1 MIKVILLI
9 DCASEFDRKL
19 LRGMVRYS
27 KENGSWLFYRIPSDL
42 RIGEGREEWA
52 IQWAKKWKAD
62 AIIGRW
68 DECKFRLLENL
79 NIPVVLQN
87 NSSRSDV
94 YSNLTGDYEGT
105 GRLAALYFKK
115 KLYTNYAYFGV
126 RDVIWS
132 EERGKGFK
140 EEVENNKGTFFS
152 YAEEPVTGDD
162 RRSIILWLKSLP
174 EHTALFCCDDAHAL
188 LISETC
194 RIIGRRIPEDIAVL
208 GVDDD
213 DLLCEISDPPISSIQ
228 LDVESGGYAVCKCL
242 HQKILSKDSR
252 PFNVNISALGVRE
265 RASTL
270 AHNVND
276 EYVSQLLNYID
287 NFYNT
292 DLEMDDILKLVPLSR
307 RSIETRFK
315 KSTGITIYQYLLSVR
330 VEHFS
335 YLLSTTSRPLTDL
348 AYEVGFRDFGN
359 VSRTF
364 RKFKGCTPQEFRS
377 KFALFDD

>member
-27 KENGSWLFYRIPSDL
+27 KENGSWLFYRIPSDM

-52 IQWAKKWKAD
+52 LEWAKKWKAD

-68 DECKFRLLENL
+68 DESKSHLLENSK
-79 NIPVVLQN
+79 IPVVLQN
-87 NSSRSDV
+87 NISRSDV
-94 YSNLTGDYEGT
+94 HSNLTGDYEGT
-105 GRLAALYFKK
+105 GRLAAHYFKK

-140 EEVENNKGTFFS
+140 DEVEANNGNFYS

-188 LISETC
+188 LITETC
-194 RIIGRRIPEDIAVL
+194 RMIGRHIPEDIAVL

-228 LDVESGGYAVCKCL
+228 LDVESGGYTVCKYL
-242 HQKILSKDSR
+242 HQHILSKSKGV
-252 PFNVNISALGVRE
+252 FNVNILALGIRE

-270 AHNVND
+270 VHNVRD
-276 EYVSQLLNYID
+276 EYVRQILNYID
-287 NFYNT
+287 NFYNI
-292 DLEMDDILKLVPLSR
+292 DLEMDDILKLVPMSR

-315 KSTGITIYQYLLSVR
+315 KSTGMTIYQYLLSVR
-330 VEHFS
+330 VEHLA
-335 YLLSTTSRPLTDL
+335 YLLSTTSRPLADL

-364 RKFKGCTPQEFRS
+364 RKFKGCAPQEFRS
-377 KFALFDD
+377 KFCVI

>member
-52 IQWAKKWKAD
+52 LEWAKKWKAD

-68 DECKFRLLENL
+68 DESKSHLLENYK
-79 NIPVVLQN
+79 IPVVLQN
-87 NSSRSDV
+87 NISRSDV
-94 YSNLTGDYEGT
+94 HSNLTGDYEGT
-105 GRLAALYFKK
+105 GRLAAHYFKK

-140 EEVENNKGTFFS
+140 DEVEANNGNFYS

-188 LISETC
+188 LITETC
-194 RIIGRRIPEDIAVL
+194 RMIGRHIPEDIAVL

-228 LDVESGGYAVCKCL
+228 LDVESGGYTVCKYL
-242 HQKILSKDSR
+242 HQHILSKSKGV
-252 PFNVNISALGVRE
+252 FNVNILALGIRE

-270 AHNVND
+270 VHNVRD
-276 EYVSQLLNYID
+276 EYVRQILNYID
-287 NFYNT
+287 NFYNI

-315 KSTGITIYQYLLSVR
+315 KSTGMTIYQYLLSVR
-330 VEHFS
+330 VEHLA
-335 YLLSTTSRPLTDL
+335 YLLSTTSRPLADL

-377 KFALFDD
+377 KFCVI

>member
-19 LRGMVRYS
+19 LRGMVKYS

-42 RIGEGREEWA
+42 RIGDGREEWA
-52 IQWAKKWKAD
+52 LEWAKKWKAD

-68 DECKFRLLENL
+68 DESKSHLLENSK
-79 NIPVVLQN
+79 IPVVLQN
-87 NSSRSDV
+87 NISRSDV
-94 YSNLTGDYEGT
+94 HSNLTGDYEGT
-105 GRLAALYFKK
+105 GRLAAHYFKK

-140 EEVENNKGTFFS
+140 DEVEANNGNFYS

-188 LISETC
+188 LITETC
-194 RIIGRRIPEDIAVL
+194 RMIGRHIPEDIAVL

-228 LDVESGGYAVCKCL
+228 LDVESGGYTVCKYL
-242 HQKILSKDSR
+242 HQHILSKSKGV
-252 PFNVNISALGVRE
+252 FNVNILALGIRE

-270 AHNVND
+270 VHNVRD
-276 EYVSQLLNYID
+276 EYVRQILNYID
-287 NFYNT
+287 NFYNI

-315 KSTGITIYQYLLSVR
+315 KSTGMTIYQYLLSVR
-330 VEHFS
+330 VEHLA
-335 YLLSTTSRPLTDL
+335 YLLSTTSRPLADL

-377 KFALFDD
+377 KFCVI

>member
-27 KENGSWLFYRIPSDL
+27 KENGSWLFYRIPSDM

-52 IQWAKKWKAD
+52 LEWAKKWKAD

-68 DECKFRLLENL
+68 DESKSHLLENSK
-79 NIPVVLQN
+79 IPVVLQN
-87 NSSRSDV
+87 NISRSDV
-94 YSNLTGDYEGT
+94 HSNLTGDYEGT
-105 GRLAALYFKK
+105 GRLAAHYFKK

-140 EEVENNKGTFFS
+140 DEVEANNGNFYS

-188 LISETC
+188 LITETC
-194 RIIGRRIPEDIAVL
+194 RMIGRHIPEDIAVL

-228 LDVESGGYAVCKCL
+228 LDVESGGYTVCKYL
-242 HQKILSKDSR
+242 HQHILSKSKGV
-252 PFNVNISALGVRE
+252 FNVNILALGIRE

-270 AHNVND
+270 VHNVRD
-276 EYVSQLLNYID
+276 EYVRQILNHID
-287 NFYNT
+287 NFYNI
-292 DLEMDDILKLVPLSR
+292 DLEMDDILKLVPMSR

-315 KSTGITIYQYLLSVR
+315 KSTGMTIYQYLLSVR
-330 VEHFS
+330 VEHLA
-335 YLLSTTSRPLTDL
+335 YLLSTTSRPLADL

-364 RKFKGCTPQEFRS
+364 RKFKGCAPQEFRS
-377 KFALFDD
+377 KFCVI